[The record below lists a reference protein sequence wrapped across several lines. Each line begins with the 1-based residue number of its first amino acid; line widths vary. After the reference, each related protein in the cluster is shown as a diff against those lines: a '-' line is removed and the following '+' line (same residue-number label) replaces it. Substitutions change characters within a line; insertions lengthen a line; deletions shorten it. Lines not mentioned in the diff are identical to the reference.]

1 MNFTETP
8 EDNEQSMVSNRYKD
22 ADVVNFEILK
32 VHPPS
37 QQMQTLFLV
46 FLFVVSVVNWNV
58 FAFVFIVQ

>member
-37 QQMQTLFLV
+37 QQMQILFLV